1 MLVARAGT
9 LSLRPRLTDT
19 VLVLVNGLG
28 LGHVEAEDGVVGDRR
43 VEEVDERD
51 GVEHG
56 HLELAPAHI

>member
-56 HLELAPAHI
+56 HLELAPAQI